1 MTLAGTE
8 PPIGSG
14 LFSFRN
20 EPRLYLTPDKQAGS
34 AQSISLLCLWG
45 MMLCAGA
52 MALPSA
58 AFAQSSAA
66 RDPRLRLEQQ
76 MEGQKRETEAEL
88 LEADDALDAPTSLD
102 ITTEVHTS
110 GLQSPLRLHYAV
122 LWL

>member
-34 AQSISLLCLWG
+34 AQSISLLCPWG
-45 MMLCAGA
+45 TMRCAGA

-58 AFAQSSAA
+58 AFTQSSAA
-66 RDPRLRLEQQ
+66 QDTRLCPEPQI
-76 MEGQKRETEAEL
+76 GREHL
-88 LEADDALDAPTSLD
+88 L
-102 ITTEVHTS
+102 TTGPHAHLVC
-110 GLQSPLRLHYAV
+110 LILRAK
-122 LWL
+122 

>member
-8 PPIGSG
+8 PPTGSS

-52 MALPSA
+52 LALPSA
-58 AFAQSSAA
+58 AFAQSSA
-66 RDPRLRLEQQ
+66 DPDTRLRLETQ
-76 MEGQKRETEAEL
+76 MEGQQRATEAEL
-88 LEADDALDAPTSLD
+88 LEHPDAPDVPTSLAIHGQTD
-102 ITTEVHTS
+102 SVRDHTNTS
-110 GLQSPLRLHYAV
+110 DRAP
-122 LWL
+122 

>member
-58 AFAQSSAA
+58 AFAQSSA
-66 RDPRLRLEQQ
+66 DPDTRLRPEQH
-76 MEGQKRETEAEL
+76 MEGKKSETDAEL
-88 LEADDALDAPTSLD
+88 LETADALEVPT
-102 ITTEVHTS
+102 
-110 GLQSPLRLHYAV
+110 RLETDDQNQ
-122 LWL
+122 